1 MFNSHR
7 CTHLNKASA
16 DPTYTIQQIRTFS
29 AIFSIC
35 AHIPNLKLYHLLEDW
50 KYSDTYCEKILFQTY
65 LLIDIFCIID
75 AAHSPQ
81 SFYLTSRCR
90 TLHAGIVNRIPFSVI
105 CVPSYFF
112 TVTHSGS
119 SKVFFAC
126 ISPVTISPFT
136 VFTLLSIIVVSISK
150 L

>member
-1 MFNSHR
+1 MFNSYR

-29 AIFSIC
+29 AFFSIC

-65 LLIDIFCIID
+65 LLIDIFC
-75 AAHSPQ
+75 HN
-81 SFYLTSRCR
+81 RCCSLPTTILPHFQMQDTAR
-90 TLHAGIVNRIPFSVI
+90 RIVNRIPFSVI

-119 SKVFFAC
+119 SKYFLRVF
-126 ISPVTISPFT
+126 PP
-136 VFTLLSIIVVSISK
+136 
-150 L
+150 